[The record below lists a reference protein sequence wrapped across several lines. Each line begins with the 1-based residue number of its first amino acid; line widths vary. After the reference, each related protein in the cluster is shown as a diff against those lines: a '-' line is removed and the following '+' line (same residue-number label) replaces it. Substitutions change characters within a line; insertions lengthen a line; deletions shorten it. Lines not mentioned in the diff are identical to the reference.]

1 MVVRHIPMPT
11 DRATRTTRTQ
21 RTQWCAQFLAA
32 SELVRLGYVVSFTMG
47 SHTPT
52 ADLMVG
58 VPQTGLQ
65 FWVDVKGSSSNNA
78 WLIKPKPDH
87 LNLFYIL
94 IRVGESRKDDRFF
107 VLSQPQM
114 NRLLARARAE
124 RKATDTTEGFRFSYP
139 QEYEGRW
146 YTLPGRVNVV

>member
-1 MVVRHIPMPT
+1 
-11 DRATRTTRTQ
+11 
-21 RTQWCAQFLAA
+21 
-32 SELVRLGYVVSFTMG
+32 
-47 SHTPT
+47 
-52 ADLMVG
+52 MVG

-65 FWVDVKGSSSNNA
+65 FWVDVKGLSSNNA

-146 YTLPGRVNVV
+146 NTLPGRVNVV

>member
-1 MVVRHIPMPT
+1 MGRDRTDNLSKLRVFSPKPHGAKILICEAGLARKAAAVVRHIPMPT

-65 FWVDVKGSSSNNA
+65 FWVDVKLKNP
-78 WLIKPKPDH
+78 L
-87 LNLFYIL
+87 IL
-94 IRVGESRKDDRFF
+94 IIPNEINELR
-107 VLSQPQM
+107 
-114 NRLLARARAE
+114 
-124 RKATDTTEGFRFSYP
+124 SYCV
-139 QEYEGRW
+139 QDV
-146 YTLPGRVNVV
+146 TC